1 MDKPLAS
8 RASVALTDQQ
18 EAQAQDQLGVETS
31 ASYGLWIPCNRINF
45 VHALEDR
52 SLLDLFIADPGWRE
66 FGGDAELGEVLG
78 RPTSSSSVL
87 RRLLW
92 AMDTSGLAGKYR
104 LMTRSQFERP
114 EFERPEIKRPEIK
127 HPEIKR
133 PEIKRPESVELRF
146 SVNVA
151 RIYDLARER
160 CVDMRIQRVA
170 HGKRELSERDLRQL
184 TERQRR
190 ATAMLAIEVT
200 FTAEG
205 LQVWKAKQPPGGGD
219 VDVNVDAAL
228 RVLQASLMAVP
239 LLDLHRQAVAARRE
253 EQSTKS
259 LLERDPDVWLGADYA
274 GILPFF
280 QLNLLLGGLFYPGF
294 KPDIFFERD
303 PTEREREHGERWS
316 AIGRRV
322 PIDTP
327 ATSSTRE
334 HQEHTVSIEYVLDAL
349 WCRIDRGGYEDTP
362 EQALARA
369 IDRFLTATGD
379 RSLLPLKWRV
389 ERARR
394 AILVSMLGVVHRK
407 QHLTQLREQ
416 PSFPESF
423 EAANE
428 PQLRG
433 YVTLVG
439 AKLPLIRNVMTYL
452 DPILESR
459 RGSGEP
465 IASVEGLAHEWRL
478 LLSAI
483 VNNVEGLTQ
492 AIAAAWQERLL
503 YEQEQTRAEQEAL
516 AEIERARVSAS
527 TRATTIDSLFGAMVL
542 VFTIAAFSGDG
553 THSPTFEH
561 DLSFIALGLAAVTCL
576 WVVYRVRLSQRRR
589 RGADQRHH
597 YETNLRLDRHTT
609 AKRVGAL
616 LSLDGGYRQ
625 RPSSPLSIQRRGS
638 YRVERISDEE
648 AMHKIH
654 ILSLVS
660 LSPRGWSAL
669 VGRQRKVPLSA
680 IYEVL
685 YHTPTLSG
693 ELLLREVRLTCYSD
707 EVLTRAELQVL
718 SEAVAV
724 DLIDPFLEESDLFS
738 DSVKSGGEP
747 SSALFRLRPESL
759 GYEAGNP

>member
-8 RASVALTDQQ
+8 RASNALTDCQ
-18 EAQAQDQLGVETS
+18 EPHGEHLSTAETS
-31 ASYGLWIPCNRINF
+31 AAYGLWIPCNRINF
-45 VHALEDR
+45 VHTLEDR
-52 SLLDLFIADPGWRE
+52 RLLDLFIDEPGWQQ
-66 FGGDAELGEVLG
+66 FGASDPVLCPVLG
-78 RPTSSSSVL
+78 TPTSSSSVL

-92 AMDTSGLAGKYR
+92 AMGRGGLEGEYR
-104 LMTRSQFERP
+104 LLTGSQLKDSGV
-114 EFERPEIKRPEIK
+114 KRPEIE
-127 HPEIKR
+127 PLEIER
-133 PEIKRPESVELRF
+133 PHIKRPESVELRF
-146 SVNVA
+146 SVSVA
-151 RIYDLARER
+151 TIYEMARKR
-160 CVDMRIQRVA
+160 GVDMRIQRVS
-170 HGKRELSERDLRQL
+170 HGRRELPEHDLGRL
-184 TERQRR
+184 TEGQRR
-190 ATAMLAIEVT
+190 AAATLAIEVM

-205 LQVWKAKQPPGGGD
+205 LQTWKAQLSSGVAD
-219 VDVNVDAAL
+219 VDVGAAL
-228 RVLQASLMAVP
+228 RVLQASLMVVP
-239 LLDLHRQAVAARRE
+239 VLDLHREAVASRRGG
-253 EQSTKS
+253 QSTKS
-259 LLERDPDVWLGADYA
+259 ALERDPDVWLGADYA

-280 QLNLLLGGLFYPGF
+280 QLNVLLGGLFYPGF
-294 KPDIFFERD
+294 KPDIFFERE
-303 PTEREREHGERWS
+303 PTEDERKDRERWG
-316 AIGRRV
+316 AIGQRV
-322 PIDTP
+322 SIDDQG
-327 ATSSTRE
+327 ASYARE
-334 HQEHTVSIEYVLDAL
+334 HSEHSVSIEYVLDAL
-349 WCRIDRGGYEDTP
+349 WCRIDRGGHVDTP

-394 AILVSMLGVVHRK
+394 AILVAMLGVVHRK
-407 QHLTQLREQ
+407 QHLTQLRER

-439 AKLPLIRNVMTYL
+439 AKLPLIGNVTTYL
-452 DPILESR
+452 EPILESR
-459 RGSGEP
+459 RGKGQP
-465 IASVEGLAHEWRL
+465 IASIEGLAQEWRL
-478 LLSAI
+478 LLGAI

-553 THSPTFEH
+553 AHSPTFEH

-576 WVVYRVRLSQRRR
+576 WIVYRVRLSQRRR

-609 AKRVGAL
+609 AKRVGVL
-616 LSLDGGYRQ
+616 LSLDTGYRQ
-625 RPSSPLSIQRRGS
+625 RPGSPLSIQRRGS

-654 ILSLVS
+654 ILSLAS
-660 LSPRGWSAL
+660 LSPRGWRAL
-669 VGRQRKVPLSA
+669 IGRQRRVPLSA
-680 IYEVL
+680 IYEIL
-685 YHTPTLSG
+685 YHTPTLNG
-693 ELLLREVRLTCYSD
+693 ELVLREVRLTCYSD
-707 EVLTRAELQVL
+707 EVLTRAELQEL
-718 SEAVAV
+718 SEAVAI

-738 DSVKSGGEP
+738 DSVKDGEEP
-747 SSALFRLRPESL
+747 SSALFKLRPESVGL
-759 GYEAGNP
+759 RAAQA